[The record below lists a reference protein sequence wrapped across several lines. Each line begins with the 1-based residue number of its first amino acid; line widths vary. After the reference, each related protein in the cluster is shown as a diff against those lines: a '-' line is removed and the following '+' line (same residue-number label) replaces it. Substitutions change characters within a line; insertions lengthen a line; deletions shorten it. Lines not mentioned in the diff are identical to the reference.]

1 MVTFVNVDKSE
12 NLLPHVIVQIC
23 LMCIALL
30 NVLDAFVSHPRHYDK
45 MTYIINALSITIIVI
60 IIIID
65 EIQFLIYAIKSVKG
79 RMETYWS
86 PEWGTAKAPRFRI

>member
-1 MVTFVNVDKSE
+1 MMTFVNVDKSAI
-12 NLLPHVIVQIC
+12 LLPLVIVQIC
-23 LMCIALL
+23 LMCTALL

-60 IIIID
+60 IVID